1 MFRVLKASS
10 LLLATSIVSGC
21 ISQPAAIVS
30 APLQPAANE
39 PTTYLVGAIGPQ
51 YLGGGGA
58 ATNLRL
64 LIRKRGSI
72 NGAAALWEGDPRPTP
87 EDIHE
92 PRAAGSVFVM
102 PLKPGDY
109 EFYNFQFWSMVYT
122 PGLGSRLQS
131 QEAREEFVL
140 PLRLEAGKAY
150 YIGEFRSVC
159 SQVTQCFFAWSN
171 QMPRDAVIAQR
182 QVPGLPDLQ
191 WMPLDL
197 DKAKPFILPVD
208 KQTSPANATAEIH
221 P

>member
-1 MFRVLKASS
+1 MFRVIKASS

-122 PGLGSRLQS
+122 PGLAHACNPRKRAKSSYCRCAWRRARRITSASFAQS
-131 QEAREEFVL
+131 A
-140 PLRLEAGKAY
+140 
-150 YIGEFRSVC
+150 
-159 SQVTQCFFAWSN
+159 
-171 QMPRDAVIAQR
+171 
-182 QVPGLPDLQ
+182 
-191 WMPLDL
+191 
-197 DKAKPFILPVD
+197 AK
-208 KQTSPANATAEIH
+208 
-221 P
+221 

>member
-10 LLLATSIVSGC
+10 LLLATSIISGC

-72 NGAAALWEGDPRPTP
+72 YGAAALWEGDPRPTP

-182 QVPGLPDLQ
+182 QVPGLPELQ

>member
-1 MFRVLKASS
+1 MLRVIKASS

-30 APLQPAANE
+30 APLQPATNE

-87 EDIHE
+87 ADIHE

-208 KQTSPANATAEIH
+208 KQTSPANTTAEIR